1 MLTQLRLLLL
11 IRAMKIERIQTE
23 IAEMIKNSS
32 WQNEED
38 FPILTTQEF
47 NHFLRDHLKNPQLL
61 DEACEQMKRQLV
73 NSGFLLDFHKLVILK
88 PQWLADSF
96 KSIISTKNQGDKDG
110 IISVDQII
118 KRLGFG
124 EGVSRKLMWIW
135 EKELNVCI
143 TSPIHR
149 NQYII
154 PSLLD
159 ETRPPE
165 LDNYWN
171 TSKGQS
177 ECIGRKYILSFIAS
191 GVFEGIFIKSCR
203 VSPLIQFWR
212 NGLLL
217 RKDGNSFLLLEIVR
231 DGNSRF
237 NSSQYVI
244 NIQAT
249 GLIFVLVLDID

>member
-1 MLTQLRLLLL
+1 MLTQLRLLML

-23 IAEMIKNSS
+23 IAEMIKNPS
-32 WQNEED
+32 WQNKEA
-38 FPILTTQEF
+38 FPILTTEEF
-47 NHFLRDHLKNPQLL
+47 NHFLRDHLKKPQLL

-73 NSGFLLDFHKLVILK
+73 NSGFLLDFHKLVILQ

-96 KSIISTKNQGDKDG
+96 KSIISSKNQDDENG
-110 IISVDQII
+110 IVSVDQII
-118 KRLGFG
+118 LRLGFG
-124 EGVSRKLMWIW
+124 EGISKKLLWIW

-143 TSPIHR
+143 TSPILR

-159 ETRPPE
+159 ETRPTE

-171 TSKGQS
+171 TAKDQS
-177 ECIGRKYILSFIAS
+177 ECIGRKYSLSFIAS
-191 GVFEGIFIKSCR
+191 GVFEGIFVKSCR
-203 VSPLIQFWR
+203 VSPLIKFWR

-217 RKDGNSFLLLEIVR
+217 CKDGDSFLLLEIVR
-231 DGNSRF
+231 NGKSRF
-237 NSSQYVI
+237 NSSEYVI

-249 GLIFVLVLDID
+249 GKIFVLVLDMD